1 MQSRAMRHIF
11 SASDDTVMTKQIR
24 ATHAPIEEHVD
35 VRPLLNVVQDIF
47 RQAASLIPDIAQVC
61 VTSVCVILTEY
72 HFAFWLLLTMF
83 MFVAVLKFHTG
94 KASANGCHEG

>member
-1 MQSRAMRHIF
+1 MEMVPRKMQSRAIRHIF

-47 RQAASLIPDIAQVC
+47 LRATSLIPDYVQVC
-61 VTSVCVILTEY
+61 VCIYINLVPFRI
-72 HFAFWLLLTMF
+72 
-83 MFVAVLKFHTG
+83 FVV
-94 KASANGCHEG
+94 N